1 MQKDVIFS
9 ETGNTLVARI
19 QCDVD
24 HHSARHMR
32 ESIDAMLLKKKPDE
46 LVLDFSRVDFMD
58 SSGLGLI
65 LGRVERAT
73 SIGAEVRL
81 SGMSPRMLK
90 LVKLSGIERIQGIT
104 VAK

>member
-9 ETGNTLVARI
+9 EIGDTLVARI

-24 HHSARHMR
+24 HHSAKYMR
-32 ESIDAMLLKKKPDE
+32 ERIDAMLLKKNPSE
-46 LVLDFSRVDFMD
+46 LVLDFTRVDFMD

-81 SGMSPRMLK
+81 SGMSPRLMK